1 MNGLEEEE
9 EEECGKEGERER
21 EREEANHKTLLF
33 FNGGSESSQFGRGG
47 GEGLFG
53 VPSEAEA
60 AAAAAAAAVPILQ
73 LLLERRDTFPGP
85 PLQVNNS
92 FSVRKEKKLF

>member
-9 EEECGKEGERER
+9 CGKGR

-60 AAAAAAAAVPILQ
+60 AAAAAAAAAAVPILQ